1 VFADPLFAAELL
13 RSLGY
18 VSFGGADVGEC
29 LATARR
35 IRDGDAAGWH
45 AEWTATADRV
55 YALAEASLTAGH
67 PVSAREAYLRA
78 ATYYRSAWRF
88 LVGVP
93 PDPRVEAGWERQ
105 AEAFR
110 EAATLFPVPVEPVAI
125 PYRDTRLPGYFYRG
139 GDAGEPRPTLIAG
152 GGYDGTCEESY
163 FEGVVAALARG
174 YSCLCFDG
182 PGQGR
187 ALIKQGLFFR
197 PDWEVV
203 IAPVVDY
210 LLTRPEVDGGRIAL
224 LGRGWGGYLALRAA
238 SGERRLAACIAD
250 GALLSPAM
258 SRMALVPRAYRRA
271 LDTGDPDVLDA
282 VIDRRMRDAGA
293 SYLLHRGMWAHGV
306 ATPLAY
312 LRTLAAYTLDG
323 IVARITCPTLICEG
337 EQDRRAGPGRA
348 LYESLTCSK
357 EYLLFRSEDEAGTQ
371 ALAGARALDWL
382 DEVLARSRGPK
393 PSRGDESVITPVTRA

>member
-1 VFADPLFAAELL
+1 VFADPRFAAEL
-13 RSLGY
+13 RRILGSA
-18 VSFGGADVGEC
+18 SFGGADLDEC

-45 AEWTATADRV
+45 AEWTATADRL
-55 YALAEASLTAGH
+55 YALAEACLTAGH
-67 PVSAREAYLRA
+67 VISARDAYLRA
-78 ATYYRSAWRF
+78 ATYYRGAWRF

-110 EAATLFPVPVEPVAI
+110 KAAALFPVPIAPVAI
-125 PYRDTRLPGYFYRG
+125 PYLGTTLPGYFYRG
-139 GDAGEPRPTLIAG
+139 GAAGEPRPTLILT

-163 FEGVVAALARG
+163 AGGVAAALARG

-182 PGQGR
+182 PGQGG
-187 ALIKQGLFFR
+187 ALIKQGLSLR
-197 PDWEVV
+197 PDWEAV

-210 LLTRPEVDGGRIAL
+210 LLTRPEVDAGSLAL

-250 GALLSPAM
+250 GALYTPAA

-271 LDTGDPDVLDA
+271 LDTGDPEVLGAVLD
-282 VIDRRMRDAGA
+282 RRLRDAGA

-312 LRTLAAYTLDG
+312 LRALAAYTLDG
-323 IVARITCPTLICEG
+323 LTERITCPTPICEA
-337 EQDRRAGPGRA
+337 ERDRCDGTGRA
-348 LYESLTCSK
+348 VYDTLTCPK
-357 EYLLFRSEDEAGTQ
+357 EYHLFRPEDEAGAQTI
-371 ALAGARALDWL
+371 LAHMLGWL
-382 DEVLARSRGPK
+382 DAVLATIRGP
-393 PSRGDESVITPVTRA
+393 